1 MNFPYAIFFEIIY
14 DIFRVWSNFIKIFFN
29 WQCFISITITFIF
42 NIIITPKITY
52 CYWLLIIFFFFMFK
66 KVSNISNYSV
76 SIALIFIFQSKK
88 FFISRISLFLI
99 ALFSFFS
106 LKRFLTSPLTLF
118 LIALFSFFSLK
129 RLLISLIVVS
139 FSFF

>member
-1 MNFPYAIFFEIIY
+1 
-14 DIFRVWSNFIKIFFN
+14 
-29 WQCFISITITFIF
+29 
-42 NIIITPKITY
+42 
-52 CYWLLIIFFFFMFK
+52 MFK

-139 FSFF
+139 FSFFQLKIFLISLITLFSIFHLFQALNFSSLHIVKNNTFLKNKSLLYFLRKHLKILPSR